1 MISPQDTPEKKA
13 ATVFVI
19 QTVPKGRLYSV
30 TDDAETAI
38 KLLKELEDKNCKG
51 EIVERVLQPIRATPS
66 VADSAPPKKCS
77 KCGRTSE
84 IVDMKECPFCHSA
97 PPRDEKKHEC
107 CDGECNHDDCCGK
120 IPENCPLLATRSTA
134 STPTATGDTK
144 KTTHQ
149 QCDKCGYRFHTVPP
163 APVSAICGECG
174 GNLKPIFDDTCDA
187 HQKEDCMKCFYTT
200 APTDPTPIGEWEV
213 EFDAKFTDF
222 PAMMSKVEAKYFIKN
237 TLLSQKEQH
246 EKQLQAVREES
257 EKHGETKWGDAKANW
272 QEECREE
279 GRTQERSQIVKLIE
293 AKLDKL
299 TKYGNDRQYGNEWC
313 WTERE
318 VRTIL
323 NALKSS
329 KELK

>member
-1 MISPQDTPEKKA
+1 M
-13 ATVFVI
+13 
-19 QTVPKGRLYSV
+19 VPKLCSATSY
-30 TDDAETAI
+30 
-38 KLLKELEDKNCKG
+38 LKD
-51 EIVERVLQPIRATPS
+51 
-66 VADSAPPKKCS
+66 
-77 KCGRTSE
+77 
-84 IVDMKECPFCHSA
+84 
-97 PPRDEKKHEC
+97 
-107 CDGECNHDDCCGK
+107 HDF
-120 IPENCPLLATRSTA
+120 IPEPICLCGHGATSHGKGVN
-134 STPTATGDTK
+134 GDFCSVG
-144 KTTHQ
+144 H
-149 QCDKCGYRFHTVPP
+149 CHG
-163 APVSAICGECG
+163 
-174 GNLKPIFDDTCDA
+174 KPHLTQYEKS
-187 HQKEDCMKCFYTT
+187 HRE